1 MAASFYITSL
11 LRTALARSDPG
22 TRGFRRGDVTSS
34 EARLMWSSDLTVLI
48 LVLTPCVIWAMLPQ
62 FAAIIIGLSRSLMLM
77 PVFFSFYSGPL
88 LPYCRRLQFMGSLR
102 GVMARALA
110 L

>member
-1 MAASFYITSL
+1 
-11 LRTALARSDPG
+11 
-22 TRGFRRGDVTSS
+22 
-34 EARLMWSSDLTVLI
+34 MWSSDLTVLI

-62 FAAIIIGLSRSLMLM
+62 FAAIIIGFSRGLMSM
-77 PVFFSFYSGPL
+77 PFFFFPTPPDL
-88 LPYCRRLQFMGSLR
+88 LPYCGRLQFMVSLR